1 VAPVRVA
8 VLLETLQGADGS
20 VRGDRVG
27 ATAFGAYFFLPMS
40 TFTRWLARFAPRGT
54 MTSRMPLS

>member
-8 VLLETLQGADGS
+8 VLPETLQGADDPS
-20 VRGDRVG
+20 G
-27 ATAFGAYFFLPMS
+27 ATGSAPPPLGAYFFLPIS

-54 MTSRMPLS
+54 TTSRMPLS